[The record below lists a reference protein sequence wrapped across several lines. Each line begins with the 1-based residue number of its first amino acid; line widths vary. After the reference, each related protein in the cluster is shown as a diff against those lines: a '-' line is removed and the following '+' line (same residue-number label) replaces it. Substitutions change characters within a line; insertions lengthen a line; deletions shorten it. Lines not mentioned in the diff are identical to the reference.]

1 MDPPVMLKEIFINV
15 SAGSTRIAI
24 AEDKELV
31 ELYYELPDHQ
41 RMVGNIYKG
50 KIQNI
55 LPGMQA
61 AFVDIGYESNA
72 FLPFSEIGNSEF
84 MSNLTFDDDASSKP
98 KKKNKI
104 QRYRSCKIF

>member
-1 MDPPVMLKEIFINV
+1 MLKEIFINV

-50 KIQNI
+50 KISWFTQNE
-55 LPGMQA
+55 LYM
-61 AFVDIGYESNA
+61 
-72 FLPFSEIGNSEF
+72 
-84 MSNLTFDDDASSKP
+84 
-98 KKKNKI
+98 
-104 QRYRSCKIF
+104 